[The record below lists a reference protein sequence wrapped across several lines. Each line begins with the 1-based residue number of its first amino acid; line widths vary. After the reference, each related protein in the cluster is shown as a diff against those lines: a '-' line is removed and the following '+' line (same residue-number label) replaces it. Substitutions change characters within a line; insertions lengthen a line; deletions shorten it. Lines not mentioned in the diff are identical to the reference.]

1 MEKSQAAEFLGVS
14 VRTLERF
21 AASGRLTKGRALK
34 KTRPVVVY
42 DMAEL
47 ERLREEL
54 NEARPTEVFRRLNT
68 PKPRDAIG
76 FRLDPFYIKKLEEE
90 GARIGMS
97 AGEVARRMVIRSIE
111 QIDSKDGVEALRKNL
126 SDMFYLVLV
135 NRLGASESEATQIVA
150 TLEKGR

>member
-47 ERLREEL
+47 ERLREQL